1 VDRLRPQIIKSQ
13 RQRAL
18 RNIVRQCA
26 HRSPPAENP
35 NTLILYPRPVRGNP
49 ANESDKG
56 KSKGTGKRH
65 TAAPSLGPV
74 IVDPVV

>member
-1 VDRLRPQIIKSQ
+1 VDGLRTQLFKPQ

-18 RNIVRQCA
+18 RNFMRQCA

-49 ANESDKG
+49 HNESDKG
-56 KSKGTGKRH
+56 K
-65 TAAPSLGPV
+65 
-74 IVDPVV
+74 